1 MLCKGPANK
10 NVRLP
15 GATTCRDDEE
25 PWRMAQVAPSRRVD
39 SPWPRRCLG
48 AIRCTS
54 GHRGPVAWRPRARS
68 AARHA
73 AVDSIAEIARAGVN
87 RVCVWSSLLRSE
99 IPKSAST
106 AWPSETTR
114 LSGLKSRTG
123 SRGSLQT
130 PQRLTVS
137 SGFGSCTLNRREN
150 ARHTTR
156 SGERIWRLARTHRSR
171 ARSPQLRSRRG

>member
-1 MLCKGPANK
+1 MMTKSRGGWHRWLL
-10 NVRLP
+10 R
-15 GATTCRDDEE
+15 GALTLHG
-25 PWRMAQVAPSRRVD
+25 RVD
-39 SPWPRRCLG
+39 VSERFDVQA
-48 AIRCTS
+48 AIAVLS
-54 GHRGPVAWRPRARS
+54 HGDLAPVH

-73 AVDSIAEIARAGVN
+73 AVDSIAEIARAGVGVN

>member
-1 MLCKGPANK
+1 MTKSRGGWHRWLL
-10 NVRLP
+10 R
-15 GATTCRDDEE
+15 GALTLHG
-25 PWRMAQVAPSRRVD
+25 RVD
-39 SPWPRRCLG
+39 VSERFDVQA
-48 AIRCTS
+48 AIAVLS
-54 GHRGPVAWRPRARS
+54 HGDLAPVH

-156 SGERIWRLARTHRSR
+156 SANASGAWQGHTDHAPGHHSYDRVADNCRRPRTPIHIPRNR
-171 ARSPQLRSRRG
+171 PVH

>member
-25 PWRMAQVAPSRRVD
+25 PRRMAQVAPSRRVD

-54 GHRGPVAWRPRARS
+54 GHRGLSHGDLAPVH